1 MDISRIPSI
10 FKNVKREPK
19 RFNYSPR
26 HFDPHAEELE
36 KRKAK
41 IREELGVDRREDS
54 RESKIDFRSSL
65 GRSRRRSG
73 AASSNMRLLLILA
86 ILLFLA
92 FSVIKWLESY
102 Q

>member
-1 MDISRIPSI
+1 MNISRIPSI

-26 HFDPHAEELE
+26 HFDPQAEELE

-41 IREELGVDRREDS
+41 IREEMGMETGEGS
-54 RESKIDFRSSL
+54 RDIKIDFRSSM
-65 GRSRRRSG
+65 GRGRRRGS
-73 AASSNMRLLLILA
+73 APSSSLRMLLILA

-92 FSVIKWLESY
+92 FSVIKWLERY

>member
-19 RFNYSPR
+19 RFNYAPR
-26 HFDPHAEELE
+26 HFDPQAEELE

-41 IREELGVDRREDS
+41 IRDEMGMEESGKPGNS
-54 RESKIDFRSSL
+54 IHFQESWR
-65 GRSRRRSG
+65 RSRRRSG
-73 AASSNMRLLLILA
+73 AASSNIRLLLILA
-86 ILLFLA
+86 ILLFLV
-92 FSVIKWLESY
+92 FSVVKWLERY